1 MEEEHLDVMKKI
13 IIIFGFKS
21 TNPPHMILKKLTGIT
36 GIAALLSVLALSISG
51 CGSETAD
58 KNGTDSIPN
67 IDSIPE
73 RKSDNAFY
81 SIPSPIQLGQ
91 MLQRA
96 GATYDKKLLNA
107 TDNSAKYSTTDAK
120 ALNLGVYGA
129 DLSYSAVYGQTQEV
143 MNYLTSA
150 KKMAE
155 ELGITTTFSAEL
167 MKRMETNAGNKDS
180 VLYIISELFLSSNE
194 ALKEND
200 QSDISVLVL
209 AGGFIEGMYVGTQ
222 SAKTVKDN
230 KAIYA
235 RIAEFRGTISNL
247 IMLVSTVNDDTAPG
261 ILADLKSIKAVY
273 DEAPAE
279 QEAPSTATS
288 VDTTKKTMTIG
299 GKSHY
304 SLSKEQ
310 IEKITTLTEQIRAK
324 IIKP

>member
-1 MEEEHLDVMKKI
+1 M
-13 IIIFGFKS
+13 S
-21 TNPPHMILKKLTGIT
+21 
-36 GIAALLSVLALSISG
+36 LSFYS
-51 CGSETAD
+51 CGSETTEN
-58 KNGTDSIPN
+58 NGNDTLTK
-67 IDSIPE
+67 IDSVPE

-96 GATYDKKLLNA
+96 GAAYNKKLLN
-107 TDNSAKYSTTDAK
+107 DNENSAKYATTDAK

-129 DLSYSAVYGQTQEV
+129 DLSYSAVFGQTQEV
-143 MNYLTSA
+143 MNYLGSA

-155 ELGITTTFSAEL
+155 DLGITTSFSSNL
-167 MKRMETNAGNKDS
+167 MKRMEANAGNKDS
-180 VLYIISELFLSSNE
+180 VLFIISEIFLSSNE

-200 QSDISVLVL
+200 QSNISVLVL

-230 KAIYA
+230 KAIYS
-235 RIAEFRGTISNL
+235 RIAEFRGTINNL
-247 IMLVSTVNDDTAPG
+247 IMLVSTVNDDTGPE

-273 DEAPAE
+273 DETPME
-279 QEAPSTATS
+279 SEAPSAAK

-304 SLSKEQ
+304 SLSDAQ
-310 IEKITTLTEQIRAK
+310 VEKITKLTEDIRAK